1 MFLTIEPMRP
11 LALAISNIVEDII
24 GYPLNEIVF
33 DSILVLLSFVCSRS
47 FLMQLM
53 SKPKGMEFRTL
64 FYESLFGQQ
73 SRVPFPILTVI
84 AVPLSAWNIWTIV
97 SYVYSYWEIG
107 FAQFSSH
114 PFHLFSS
121 VLFFSQTLFQGK
133 IMNTQCIL

>member
-11 LALAISNIVEDII
+11 LALAISNIVQDIT

-33 DSILVLLSFVCSRS
+33 DSILVLLSFVCARS

-53 SKPKGMEFRTL
+53 SKPKGMVFQTL
-64 FYESLFGQQ
+64 FCESFFGQQ
-73 SRVPFPILTVI
+73 SRVHIPILTVI
-84 AVPLSAWNIWTIV
+84 AAPVLVWNIWTI
-97 SYVYSYWEIG
+97 VYSYWEIG

-121 VLFFSQTLFQGK
+121 VLTFFQTLFQGK
-133 IMNTQCIL
+133 TLMNTQCIL